1 MNMADAQTPM
11 QKHLRKYVEDGI
23 QQKVRLS
30 NMVLAYKAQEV
41 KSRERTIDETTLLGQ
56 AQGKGIPQ
64 EKVALIEERRDRDHD
79 ILRRVQKVLGDAKSE
94 MEGVTLRMNVHL
106 EELSDIEIAIGGFVT
121 HSIGVDSKASL
132 DKETMIVT
140 FENEGHIEIPIG
152 VRMNKWKDSS
162 QLTINKIKKAGV

>member
-1 MNMADAQTPM
+1 MANAQTPM

-56 AQGKGIPQ
+56 VQGKGIPQ
-64 EKVALIEERRDRDHD
+64 EKINLIEERRDRDLE
-79 ILRRVQKVLGDAKSE
+79 ILSRVQKVLGEAQSE
-94 MEGVTLRMNVHL
+94 MEGVTLRMNAHL
-106 EELSDIEIAIGGFVT
+106 EELSDIEIATGGFVA
-121 HSIGVDSKASL
+121 HSIGVDEKAKL
-132 DKETMIVT
+132 DKGTMIIS
-140 FENEGHIEIPIG
+140 FENEGHVEIPIG
-152 VRMNKWKDSS
+152 VRLNKWKDSS

>member
-30 NMVLAYKAQEV
+30 NMVLAYEAQEE

-56 AQGKGIPQ
+56 AQGKGIAE
-64 EKVALIEERRDRDHD
+64 EKIKMIEERRDRDFT
-79 ILRRVQKVLGDAKSE
+79 ILKNVQEILENAKSE
-94 MEGVTLRMNVHL
+94 MEGVTLRMNAHL

-121 HSIGVDSKASL
+121 HSIGVDKKATL
-132 DKETMIVT
+132 DKDTKIVS
-140 FENEGHIEIPIG
+140 FQNGGHIEIPIG
-152 VRMNKWKDSS
+152 VRLNKWKDSS
-162 QLTINKIKKAGV
+162 QLTINKVKKAGV